1 MNNFTH
7 LEEWIKLSDDTKL
20 NIYTETGRQFGLA
33 AMPVEKDW
41 WVMHT
46 LSLVFTMEC
55 APALI
60 FKGGTSLSKG
70 WNLIERF
77 SEDIDLVMDKEYL
90 GFSSIESK
98 KDIHKLRLKS
108 YEYLTTKFTDEL
120 KSKFLEVGL
129 TDVVIKYHEVVNHD
143 QDPMIIEIYYP
154 KLTEKDDYIKP
165 GVQIE
170 VGCRSL
176 KEPNSARTFNSMV
189 AQKFAGRSFIDEP
202 ITIPTVNPERTYLEK
217 IFLLHE
223 EFQRPAEKIRVDR
236 LSRHLYDIEKL
247 SKTEF
252 ARIAFKDA
260 DLFNTIVAHRSKYN
274 HLSGVDYTK
283 HRQEMISFV
292 PPTHLLPAW
301 EADYKKMYD
310 DYIYDEGKLL
320 FPELI
325 KRLAELQTQINRI
338 DWDRNEKNTIKREST
353 LVRLIHFLKR
363 IFTIKKT
370 VINAK

>member
-7 LEEWIKLSDDTKL
+7 LKEWIKLSDETKL

-55 APALI
+55 APSLI

-70 WNLIERF
+70 WNLIKRF
-77 SEDIDLVMDKEYL
+77 SEDIDLVLDKEYL
-90 GFSSIESK
+90 GFSGIMGK
-98 KDIHKLRLKS
+98 GDIHRLRRES
-108 YEYLTTKFTDEL
+108 YKFLTTVFTDEL
-120 KSKFLEVGL
+120 KAKFLEVGL
-129 TDVVIKYHEVVNHD
+129 TDVKVKYLEVVNHD

-154 KLTEKDDYIKP
+154 KLTEKDSYLKP

-176 KEPNSARTFNSMV
+176 KEPNSARTFSSMV
-189 AQKFAGRSFIDEP
+189 AEKFSGRSFIDEP

-223 EFQRPAEKIRVDR
+223 EFQRPAEKIRVER

-247 SKTEF
+247 SKTEY
-252 ARIAFKDA
+252 ARTAFQDA
-260 DLFNTIVAHRSKYN
+260 DLFNTIVAHRSKFSPV
-274 HLSGVDYTK
+274 SGVDYIN
-283 HRQEMISFV
+283 HRPEKISFV
-292 PPTHLLPAW
+292 PPTHLLPEW

-310 DYIYDEGKLL
+310 DMIYDKEKLL

-325 KRLAELQTQINRI
+325 KKLTELQTQINKI
-338 DWDRNEKNTIKREST
+338 NWDRNQKKTIKHDGY
-353 LVRLIHFLKR
+353 LARLINFFKR
-363 IFTIKKT
+363 ILTIKKT
-370 VINAK
+370 I